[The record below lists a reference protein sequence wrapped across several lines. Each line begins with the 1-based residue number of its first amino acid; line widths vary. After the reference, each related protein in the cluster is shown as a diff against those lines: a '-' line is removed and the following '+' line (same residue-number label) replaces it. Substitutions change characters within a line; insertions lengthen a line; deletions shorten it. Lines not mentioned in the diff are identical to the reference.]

1 MNAKLI
7 ELAERRATLVAK
19 AEAQRAEL
27 SQALAA
33 WRSPL
38 GMIDQGIAAVRFLK
52 RYPVVV
58 AGVVTLAVV
67 FRPWRL
73 MKWLPP
79 GWLMWRA
86 ARVALGAGRILPGLS
101 GLLEARSQMPHEP
114 LIRKT
119 D

>member
-1 MNAKLI
+1 MNTKLI

-27 SQALAA
+27 SRALAS

-38 GMIDQGIAAVRFLK
+38 GMIDQGIAAVRYLK
-52 RYPVVV
+52 RYPVIL
-58 AGVVTLAVV
+58 AGIVTLAVV
-67 FRPWRL
+67 LRPWRVV
-73 MKWLPP
+73 KWLPP

-86 ARVALGAGRILPGLS
+86 ARVALGAGRLLPAFLDSRSRLS
-101 GLLEARSQMPHEP
+101 QEP
-114 LIRKT
+114 SARKT

>member
-1 MNAKLI
+1 MSTKLI

-27 SQALAA
+27 SQALGG

-38 GMIDQGIAAVRFLK
+38 GMIDQGIAAVRYLK
-52 RYPVVV
+52 RYPVIL

-67 FRPWRL
+67 LRPWRVA
-73 MKWLPP
+73 KWLPP

-86 ARVALGAGRILPGLS
+86 ARVALGAGRFLPAFLNS
-101 GLLEARSQMPHEP
+101 RSRLAQEP
-114 LIRKT
+114 SVRKT